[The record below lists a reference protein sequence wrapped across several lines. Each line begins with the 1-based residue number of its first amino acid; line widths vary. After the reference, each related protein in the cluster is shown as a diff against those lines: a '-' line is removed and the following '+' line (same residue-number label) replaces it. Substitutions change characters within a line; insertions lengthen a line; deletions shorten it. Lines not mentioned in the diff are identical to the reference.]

1 MVGFYERHFQF
12 YSGPLPAPRGM
23 RLRARGVRDRS
34 PDRSATPEPSGRP
47 RGCSLIAPFP
57 ARVDDMTRTG
67 DPGRHGLLLSP
78 GTGPPGRGS
87 RPGAGL
93 GGEPLT
99 AADRL
104 GARSP
109 LPDSIRPLY
118 SPEDERIFPSG
129 RFLAVLIP
137 NQPL

>member
-78 GTGPPGRGS
+78 GPGPPGAGIPARGGAGGRAVDSRGS
-87 RPGAGL
+87 PWCAIPVAGFHQAAVQPGG
-93 GGEPLT
+93 
-99 AADRL
+99 
-104 GARSP
+104 
-109 LPDSIRPLY
+109 
-118 SPEDERIFPSG
+118 
-129 RFLAVLIP
+129 
-137 NQPL
+137 